1 MSASDVSI
9 DVSIDAVARRCFEQE
24 AREAFRQLNAEAARS
39 RAGADEAAAVARWVV
54 PLVIVGSCYAGVVTG
69 GPGLFGVLGVAALV
83 WVLNGLRKTYPTRR
97 KRSAIL
103 KLAEDGIAAY
113 QRAEPWA
120 VLQVHEFAVTE
131 FRERIQVHRERT
143 LGRGSEWGRAR
154 SELAQ
159 AADDAQRSA
168 AYWRERLRGEPGSD
182 LARTQSPI
190 ADRLEAKLA
199 EALEKLDLRA
209 AALRKFYNDCDARL
223 AVMDRCNRDLEESR
237 RLEELSG
244 RADVVIAQA
253 EGMIQTIAQQ
263 FVAEARTI
271 AEALGGVATVGIK
284 SLAGEAP
291 MDNIEYF
298 ADHIIE
304 SSDRERSAIED
315 LERQLSHVA
324 R

>member
-131 FRERIQVHRERT
+131 FRERIQIHRERT

>member
-9 DVSIDAVARRCFEQE
+9 DALARRCFERK
-24 AREAFRQLNAEAARS
+24 AREAERELDVEAARS
-39 RAGADEAAAVARWVV
+39 RTRAGETASAARWVI
-54 PLVIVGSCYAGVVTG
+54 PLVIVGSCYAGVVSG
-69 GPGLFGVLGVAALV
+69 GPGMFAVLGVAALV
-83 WVLNGLRKTYPTRR
+83 WMLNGLGKTHPARQR
-97 KRSAIL
+97 RSAIR
-103 KLAEDGIAAY
+103 KSAADGIAAY
-113 QRAEPWA
+113 ERGEPWA
-120 VLQVHEFAVTE
+120 VLRVHEFAVTE
-131 FRERIQVHRERT
+131 FRERIRKHRERT

-154 SELAQ
+154 SELAE
-159 AADDAQRSA
+159 AADEAQRSA
-168 AYWRERLRGEPGSD
+168 AYWRERLRGEPESE
-182 LARTQSPI
+182 LARAQGRV
-190 ADRLEAKLA
+190 ANRLEAKLG
-199 EALEKLDLRA
+199 EALRKLDART

-223 AVMDRCNRDLEESR
+223 AVMDRFNRDLEESR

-291 MDNIEYF
+291 VDNIEYF

-315 LERQLSHVA
+315 LERQLSHAA

>member
-1 MSASDVSI
+1 MSASDVSM
-9 DVSIDAVARRCFEQE
+9 DALARRCFERE
-24 AREAFRQLNAEAARS
+24 AREAERRLDAEIAKS
-39 RAGADEAAAVARWVV
+39 RTSAGDVDLKAMWGCVAPLVLVGTCVAGVAGGAGLVLGTFAAVGVIWL
-54 PLVIVGSCYAGVVTG
+54 LVAKGKQA
-69 GPGLFGVLGVAALV
+69 
-83 WVLNGLRKTYPTRR
+83 PTRR
-97 KRSAIL
+97 RRSEIR
-103 KLAEDGIAAY
+103 KSVQRGIAAY
-113 QRAEPWA
+113 GNAEPWA
-120 VLQVHEFAVTE
+120 VLRVHEFAVTE

-154 SELAQ
+154 SELAE
-159 AADDAQRSA
+159 AADEAQRSA

-271 AEALGGVATVGIK
+271 AEALGGVATVGLK

-291 MDNIEYF
+291 VDNIEYF

-315 LERQLSHVA
+315 LERQLSRVA

>member
-1 MSASDVSI
+1 MSDSVVSI
-9 DVSIDAVARRCFEQE
+9 NALARRCFERT
-24 AREAFRQLNAEAARS
+24 AREAERRLDREIAGSKLSEDGRRAVGCIATLVFLLSMAASASGGAAGFLSVIVSAAVIALWVNAAR
-39 RAGADEAAAVARWVV
+39 RAPARRRRAE
-54 PLVIVGSCYAGVVTG
+54 IRETVT
-69 GPGLFGVLGVAALV
+69 
-83 WVLNGLRKTYPTRR
+83 
-97 KRSAIL
+97 
-103 KLAEDGIAAY
+103 DGIAAY
-113 QRAEPWA
+113 RNGEPWA
-120 VLQVHEFAVTE
+120 VLCVHEFAVTE
-131 FRERIQVHRERT
+131 FRERIQTHRERT

-154 SELAQ
+154 SELAE
-159 AADDAQRSA
+159 AADEAQRSA

-182 LARTQSPI
+182 LAQAQGRI

-199 EALEKLDLRA
+199 EALEKLDLRS

-223 AVMDRCNRDLEESR
+223 AVMDRCNRDLDESR

-253 EGMIQTIAQQ
+253 EGMLQTIAQQ

-291 MDNIEYF
+291 VDNIEYF

>member
-1 MSASDVSI
+1 M
-9 DVSIDAVARRCFEQE
+9 DALARRCFERE
-24 AREAFRQLNAEAARS
+24 AREAERELDVELARS
-39 RAGADEAAAVARWVV
+39 RTRPGEAASVARWVA
-54 PLVIVGSCYAGVVTG
+54 PLVIVGSCYAGVVG
-69 GPGLFGVLGVAALV
+69 GGAGMFGVLGVAALI
-83 WVLNGLRKTYPTRR
+83 WVLNGLGKAYPARR
-97 KRSAIL
+97 KRSEIRATVHR
-103 KLAEDGIAAY
+103 GIAAY
-113 QRAEPWA
+113 GNAEPWA
-120 VLQVHEFAVTE
+120 VLRVHEFAVTE

-154 SELAQ
+154 SELAE
-159 AADDAQRSA
+159 AADEAQRSA
-168 AYWRERLRGEPGSD
+168 AYWRERLRGEPGGD

-190 ADRLEAKLA
+190 ANRLEAKLA
-199 EALEKLDLRA
+199 EAIEKLDLRA
-209 AALRKFYNDCDARL
+209 AALRVFYNDCDARL
-223 AVMDRCNRDLEESR
+223 AVMYRCNRDLEESR

-253 EGMIQTIAQQ
+253 EGTMQTIAQQ

>member
-24 AREAFRQLNAEAARS
+24 AGEALRQLNAEAARS
-39 RAGADEAAAVARWVV
+39 RTGADEAAAVARWVV
-54 PLVIVGSCYAGVVTG
+54 PLVIVGSCYAGVVAG

-83 WVLNGLRKTYPTRR
+83 WVLNGLGKAYPARR
-97 KRSAIL
+97 KRSEIHATVHR
-103 KLAEDGIAAY
+103 GIAAY
-113 QRAEPWA
+113 GNAEPWA
-120 VLQVHEFAVTE
+120 VLRVHEFAVTE

-154 SELAQ
+154 SELAE
-159 AADDAQRSA
+159 AADEAQRSA
-168 AYWRERLRGEPGSD
+168 AYWRERLRGEPESD

-253 EGMIQTIAQQ
+253 EGLIQTIAQQ

-304 SSDRERSAIED
+304 SSDRERSAIAD

>member
-1 MSASDVSI
+1 M
-9 DVSIDAVARRCFEQE
+9 
-24 AREAFRQLNAEAARS
+24 
-39 RAGADEAAAVARWVV
+39 
-54 PLVIVGSCYAGVVTG
+54 
-69 GPGLFGVLGVAALV
+69 V
-83 WVLNGLRKTYPTRR
+83 WALNGLGKARPAQQRRSEIRK
-97 KRSAIL
+97 SAQR
-103 KLAEDGIAAY
+103 GIAAY
-113 QRAEPWA
+113 GRGEPWA
-120 VLQVHEFAVTE
+120 VLRVHEFAVTE
-131 FRERIQVHRERT
+131 FRERIQAHRERT

-159 AADDAQRSA
+159 AADEAQRSA
-168 AYWRERLRGEPGSD
+168 AYWRERLRGEPGSE
-182 LARTQSPI
+182 LARTQGRV
-190 ADRLEAKLA
+190 ADRLEAKLG
-199 EALEKLDLRA
+199 EALGKLDART
-209 AALRKFYNDCDARL
+209 AALRRFYSDCDARL

-263 FVAEARTI
+263 FVAEARNI

-291 MDNIEYF
+291 VDNIEYL

-315 LERQLSHVA
+315 LERQLSHA
-324 R
+324 AP

>member
-1 MSASDVSI
+1 M
-9 DVSIDAVARRCFEQE
+9 DALARRCFERS
-24 AREAFRQLNAEAARS
+24 AREVERRIQKKV
-39 RAGADEAAAVARWVV
+39 AVARAKKDGYGWKVGCIL
-54 PLVIVGSCYAGVVTG
+54 PLVLMGSCVGAAVG
-69 GPGLFGVLGVAALV
+69 GAVGFFVALIVLGGAWAL
-83 WVLNGLRKTYPTRR
+83 
-97 KRSAIL
+97 
-103 KLAEDGIAAY
+103 IAAGTNESARSVAEARKSVAVGIKAY
-113 QRAEPWA
+113 GDAEPWA
-120 VLQVHEFAVTE
+120 VLRVHEFAVTE
-131 FRERIQVHRERT
+131 FRERIQIHRERT

-209 AALRKFYNDCDARL
+209 TALRKFYNDCDARL

-271 AEALGGVATVGIK
+271 AEALGGVATVGIR